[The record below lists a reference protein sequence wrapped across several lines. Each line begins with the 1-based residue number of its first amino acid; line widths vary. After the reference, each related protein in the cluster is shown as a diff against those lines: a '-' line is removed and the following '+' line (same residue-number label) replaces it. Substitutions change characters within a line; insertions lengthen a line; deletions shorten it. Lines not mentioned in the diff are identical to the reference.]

1 MYEAHVLLLYG
12 FAPFVRLLHPGRKLK
27 VKSAS
32 AQGGKLMRQL
42 LILVALLQP
51 IVAPAQRSDAENPPE
66 VSDQATLSSVSMLQ
80 SFNYPDHFVSHHDN
94 LGNITITNNRSV
106 LTRGDANFRL
116 VPGLADP
123 SKVSFE
129 SVKRPGLYLR
139 HQGWRVKLHKFDG
152 TQLFREDATFKRVPG
167 LADAS
172 WESFESQNYPGKFLR
187 HRNFHLWVEGGEGE
201 LFRKDATFLP
211 VLPPSLA
218 QATDKEAGRVVD
230 HQELRSGSG
239 GVVYLAGSDEP
250 YTGLVR
256 DFYPNGQRE
265 SESSYVDGKQD
276 GIDTEWYD
284 DGQKKAERT
293 WALGQR
299 VHEILWWENGQKR
312 HESKYVDG
320 KLHGGTSWFEDGN
333 KRKED
338 VWVGGQ
344 KKSRT
349 EWHENGNKKSEEF
362 YVAGKKDGQ
371 FTAWYENGQMQAQ
384 VPFSEGA
391 PHGNVTTWDP
401 EGRKRLVENYV
412 HGKKDGVRIEWHEN
426 GQMRTEELYRA
437 GQRKVLKR
445 WDVHGNIL
453 MSWPEENAQDDTS
466 TNDNAVRMEQLK
478 KRGGRFYEK
487 GSDAP
492 YSGAVKDYYPNGNKK
507 SSLTLVDGKPVGR
520 QFMWHASGTIEGEAE
535 FDTDGTGYGKEW
547 YEDGQ

>member
-1 MYEAHVLLLYG
+1 M
-12 FAPFVRLLHPGRKLK
+12 RKIAILI
-27 VKSAS
+27 AS
-32 AQGGKLMRQL
+32 L
-42 LILVALLQP
+42 
-51 IVAPAQRSDAENPPE
+51 
-66 VSDQATLSSVSMLQ
+66 
-80 SFNYPDHFVSHHDN
+80 
-94 LGNITITNNRSV
+94 
-106 LTRGDANFRL
+106 
-116 VPGLADP
+116 
-123 SKVSFE
+123 
-129 SVKRPGLYLR
+129 
-139 HQGWRVKLHKFDG
+139 
-152 TQLFREDATFKRVPG
+152 
-167 LADAS
+167 
-172 WESFESQNYPGKFLR
+172 
-187 HRNFHLWVEGGEGE
+187 
-201 LFRKDATFLP
+201 LP
-211 VLPPSLA
+211 VIAFA
-218 QATDKEAGRVVD
+218 QNVGKEAEGVVD

-299 VHEILWWENGQKR
+299 VHEIQWWENGQKR

-338 VWVGGQ
+338 VWVDGQ
-344 KKSRT
+344 RKSQT

-362 YVAGKKDGQ
+362 YVAGRKDGQ
-371 FTAWYENGQMQAQ
+371 FTAWYENGQMQVQAQ
-384 VPFSEGA
+384 FSEGT

-453 MSWPEENAQDDTS
+453 VSWPEENAQDDTS
-466 TNDNAVRMEQLK
+466 ANDNAVRMEQLK

-507 SSLTLVDGKPVGR
+507 SSLTLVDGKLVGR
-520 QFMWHASGTIEGEAE
+520 QFMWHASGTIEGKAE
-535 FDTDGTGYGKEW
+535 FDTDGTGYGKEC
-547 YEDGQ
+547 YEDGQKKSEMQTHNGKAHGTSTTWHPNGQKKSEETHFRNGWPTTGTATTWHENGKMKYQETWGGGSMREKKCWDEEGTEIDGSCRR